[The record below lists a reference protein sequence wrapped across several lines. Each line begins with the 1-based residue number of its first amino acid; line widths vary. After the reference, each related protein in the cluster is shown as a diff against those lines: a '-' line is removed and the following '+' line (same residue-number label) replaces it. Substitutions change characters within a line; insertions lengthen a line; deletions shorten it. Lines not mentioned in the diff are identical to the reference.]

1 MRTEGNL
8 IVGFSGFLPC
18 GGRLKEA
25 TRIFLLTFLFAVTS
39 ITAFS
44 QRFEGGVLVGLN
56 ASQVDGDNY
65 SGYKKPGVA
74 LGGYVQTNLSR
85 TVFAGMELK
94 LMQKG
99 SRNIDSL
106 ATNGQIK
113 YVMRLNYIDL
123 PVYLGFRTSERISLL
138 VGVSPGYLIKGTE
151 YNDFGKFV
159 EEDQKPFKELDLQA
173 LLGFRFQLTKRLF
186 VDLRG
191 KYSVV
196 PIREKPGNS
205 LWYWKSNQFN
215 NLLSTTVL
223 YRLDF

>member
-1 MRTEGNL
+1 MKQFYL
-8 IVGFSGFLPC
+8 VIL
-18 GGRLKEA
+18 
-25 TRIFLLTFLFAVTS
+25 LLTIVSLS
-39 ITAFS
+39 GFS

-65 SGYKKPGVA
+65 SGYHKPGIA

-85 TVFAGMELK
+85 TVYAGMELK
-94 LMQKG
+94 FAQKG

-106 ATNGQIK
+106 AIQGQIK
-113 YVMRLNYIDL
+113 YIMRLNYVDL
-123 PVYLGFRTSERISLL
+123 PVYLGVRTSERISLL
-138 VGVSPGYLIKGTE
+138 VGVSPGYLISGTE
-151 YNDFGKFV
+151 YNDYGKLT
-159 EEDQKPFKELDLQA
+159 EQDQKAFSEFDLQGM
-173 LLGFRFQLTKRLF
+173 LGFRFQFTKRLF

-191 KYSVV
+191 AYSVL
-196 PIREKPGNS
+196 PIRKQKGDP

>member
-1 MRTEGNL
+1 MKQFYL
-8 IVGFSGFLPC
+8 IILLLTITSLSGF
-18 GGRLKEA
+18 A
-25 TRIFLLTFLFAVTS
+25 
-39 ITAFS
+39 

-65 SGYKKPGVA
+65 SGYRKPGIV

-85 TVFAGMELK
+85 TIYAGMELK
-94 LMQKG
+94 FAQKG

-106 ATNGQIK
+106 ATDGQIK
-113 YVMRLNYIDL
+113 YIMRLNYVDL

-138 VGVSPGYLIKGTE
+138 VGVSPGYLISGRE
-151 YNDFGKFV
+151 YNDYGRLP
-159 EEDQKPFKELDLQA
+159 EQDQKAFSEFDLEG
-173 LLGFRFQLTKRLF
+173 LLGFRFQFTKRLF

-191 KYSVV
+191 AYSVL
-196 PIREKPGNS
+196 PIRKQKGDP
-205 LWYWKSNQFN
+205 LWYWRSNQFN

>member
-1 MRTEGNL
+1 MKQFYL
-8 IVGFSGFLPC
+8 VIL
-18 GGRLKEA
+18 
-25 TRIFLLTFLFAVTS
+25 LLTIVSLS
-39 ITAFS
+39 GFS

-65 SGYKKPGVA
+65 SGYRKPGIA

-85 TVFAGMELK
+85 TVYAGMELK
-94 LMQKG
+94 FAQKG

-106 ATNGQIK
+106 AIQGQIK
-113 YVMRLNYIDL
+113 YIMRLNYVDL
-123 PVYLGFRTSERISLL
+123 PVYLGVRTSERISLL
-138 VGVSPGYLIKGTE
+138 VGVSPGYLISGTE
-151 YNDFGKFV
+151 YNDYGKLT
-159 EEDQKPFKELDLQA
+159 EQDQKAFSEFDLQGM
-173 LLGFRFQLTKRLF
+173 LGFRFQFTKRLF

-191 KYSVV
+191 AYSVL
-196 PIREKPGNS
+196 PIRKQKGDP

>member
-1 MRTEGNL
+1 MKQFYL
-8 IVGFSGFLPC
+8 VIL
-18 GGRLKEA
+18 
-25 TRIFLLTFLFAVTS
+25 LLTIVSLS
-39 ITAFS
+39 GFS

-65 SGYKKPGVA
+65 SGYRKPGIA

-85 TVFAGMELK
+85 TVYAGMELK
-94 LMQKG
+94 FAQKG

-106 ATNGQIK
+106 AIQGQIK
-113 YVMRLNYIDL
+113 YIMRLNYVDL
-123 PVYLGFRTSERISLL
+123 PVYLGVRTSERISLL
-138 VGVSPGYLIKGTE
+138 VGVSPGYLISGTE
-151 YNDFGKFV
+151 YNDYGKLT
-159 EEDQKPFKELDLQA
+159 EQDQKAFSEFDLQG
-173 LLGFRFQLTKRLF
+173 LLGFRFQFTKRLF

-191 KYSVV
+191 AYSVL
-196 PIREKPGNS
+196 PIRKQKGDP